1 MTTTWKPIAAPLAL
15 ALLGSLAACTAE
27 ESPESDAVETIDE
40 GTQTLA
46 SVLAGDD
53 RFKSLREAVEQSD
66 LSGIFDGPASY
77 TLLAPDDPAF
87 AALGDKGKTLL
98 EAEQRPVLVA
108 ILRDHLLPGHLTPEA
123 IEAAIERN
131 GGPVTMTTLGQTE
144 MTFSRS
150 GDAIVAATGE
160 GVTARVGESAVAAIN
175 GVILPIDTV
184 LLPREET
191 PANSPG

>member
-27 ESPESDAVETIDE
+27 ESPESDAIETIDE

-131 GGPVTMTTLGQTE
+131 GGPVTMTTLGRTE